1 RWHERRT
8 AHHPA
13 AACDEGRQ
21 RAGDN
26 EPVTGRGID
35 IERQRAGG
43 AEETLQYLPCDE
55 VAACPRRH
63 IDRCWRCGCAS
74 IRNHKMRPVA
84 DERTRYRAVAS
95 PDGRRWRLTTGEHRS
110 HTSGEADVALLYSR
124 CEIERLRAA
133 RRQQCG

>member
-1 RWHERRT
+1 WRHTTRGRDWPRRCAVAFDPGGDQAGIVIEYEFARSRWHERRT

-84 DERTRYRAVAS
+84 D
-95 PDGRRWRLTTGEHRS
+95 
-110 HTSGEADVALLYSR
+110 
-124 CEIERLRAA
+124 
-133 RRQQCG
+133 